1 MAGPIDTRKRSRE
14 EEQNEFMP
22 LSKRINNLH
31 LNNNQNSIAAGV
43 VLPEQI
49 GGAGGPHDH
58 QLLGAVG
65 SCGMNMHNNHHHHH
79 HPHHHHH
86 LHPQHLMGVMAGAS
100 SSSSNSSNSNGSSN
114 GSFPIPANS
123 GSNSPASTISI
134 NGEILGDYCPVLSAE
149 ENPHY
154 FTKNKILYELYVERM
169 SRLQ

>member
-31 LNNNQNSIAAGV
+31 LNNSQHSIAGG

-49 GGAGGPHDH
+49 VAGASHVVGQIRQHDHHHHLLGGAGGTC
-58 QLLGAVG
+58 AI
-65 SCGMNMHNNHHHHH
+65 SIHNN
-79 HPHHHHH
+79 P
-86 LHPQHLMGVMAGAS
+86 HLMGVMAGSS
-100 SSSSNSSNSNGSSN
+100 SSSSNSSNSNTSSV
-114 GSFPIPANS
+114 GSFRIPANS

-134 NGEILGDYCPVLSAE
+134 NGEILGDYCPVLTAE

>member
-31 LNNNQNSIAAGV
+31 LNNNQNSIAGGV
-43 VLPEQI
+43 LAEQI
-49 GGAGGPHDH
+49 ATGQPHDH
-58 QLLGAVG
+58 HLLGAAG
-65 SCGMNMHNNHHHHH
+65 SCGMNIHSNHHH
-79 HPHHHHH
+79 
-86 LHPQHLMGVMAGAS
+86 LIGVMAGTS

-114 GSFPIPANS
+114 ASFQIPSNS
-123 GSNSPASTISI
+123 GSNSPASSISI

-154 FTKNKILYELYVERM
+154 FTKNKILYELYIERM

>member
-31 LNNNQNSIAAGV
+31 LNNSQHSIAGV
-43 VLPEQI
+43 IPEQVAV
-49 GGAGGPHDH
+49 GHDH
-58 QLLGAVG
+58 RLLGATG
-65 SCGMNMHNNHHHHH
+65 SCAINIHNNHHH
-79 HPHHHHH
+79 
-86 LHPQHLMGVMAGAS
+86 LLGLMAAGSTSSANNSAS
-100 SSSSNSSNSNGSSN
+100 SSSNGSNSGSLR
-114 GSFPIPANS
+114 IPANS

>member
-31 LNNNQNSIAAGV
+31 LNNNQHSIAGGGV
-43 VLPEQI
+43 LSEQI
-49 GGAGGPHDH
+49 AADH
-58 QLLGAVG
+58 HHLLGATG
-65 SCGMNMHNNHHHHH
+65 SCAISIHHTNHH
-79 HPHHHHH
+79 
-86 LHPQHLMGVMAGAS
+86 LLGVMGGSS
-100 SSSSNSSNSNGSSN
+100 SSSSNCSNSNASSN
-114 GSFPIPANS
+114 GSFRIPANS

-134 NGEILGDYCPVLSAE
+134 NGELLGDYCPVLSAE

-169 SRLQ
+169 SRLQWAVGEWMRTL

>member
-1 MAGPIDTRKRSRE
+1 MAGPVDTRKRSRE

-31 LNNNQNSIAAGV
+31 LNNNQHSIVGAGGGG

-49 GGAGGPHDH
+49 AADH
-58 QLLGAVG
+58 HHHHHLLGATAA
-65 SCGMNMHNNHHHHH
+65 SCAISAIHHSNHHHHH
-79 HPHHHHH
+79 
-86 LHPQHLMGVMAGAS
+86 LLGVMGGSS

-114 GSFPIPANS
+114 GSFRIPANS

-134 NGEILGDYCPVLSAE
+134 NGELLGDYCPVLSAE

>member
-31 LNNNQNSIAAGV
+31 LNNNQHSIAGGG

-49 GGAGGPHDH
+49 AAD
-58 QLLGAVG
+58 
-65 SCGMNMHNNHHHHH
+65 HHHHH
-79 HPHHHHH
+79 HHLLGATGSCAISAIHHSNHHH
-86 LHPQHLMGVMAGAS
+86 LLGVMGGSSA
-100 SSSSNSSNSNGSSN
+100 SSSSNSSNSNASSNN
-114 GSFPIPANS
+114 GSFRIPANS

-134 NGEILGDYCPVLSAE
+134 NGELLGDYCPVLSAE

>member
-31 LNNNQNSIAAGV
+31 LNNSQHSIAGG
-43 VLPEQI
+43 VLPEQMAA
-49 GGAGGPHDH
+49 GASQMVGQIRQQHD
-58 QLLGAVG
+58 
-65 SCGMNMHNNHHHHH
+65 
-79 HPHHHHH
+79 HHHH
-86 LHPQHLMGVMAGAS
+86 LHGGAAGSCAISIHNNHHLLGVMGG
-100 SSSSNSSNSNGSSN
+100 SSSNSSNSSNSNASSV
-114 GSFPIPANS
+114 GSFRIPANS

-134 NGEILGDYCPVLSAE
+134 NGEIFGDYCPVLSAE

-154 FTKNKILYELYVERM
+154 FTKNKVLYDLYVERM